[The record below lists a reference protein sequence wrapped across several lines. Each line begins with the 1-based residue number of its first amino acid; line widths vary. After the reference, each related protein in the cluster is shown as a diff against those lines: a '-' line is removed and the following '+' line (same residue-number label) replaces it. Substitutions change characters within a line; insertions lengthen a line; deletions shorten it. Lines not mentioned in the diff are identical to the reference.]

1 MPSCDG
7 GDDFIGVGY
16 PSEGFG
22 VGFVIVEEAVDGRLK
37 VDDRPET
44 LRLRR
49 RLVRMAK
56 KPSTALSPGGFRRE
70 MEDPARMARQPI
82 ADDGM
87 FVGCAIVENDMD
99 DLAGP

>member
-1 MPSCDG
+1 LPSCDG

-37 VDDRPET
+37 VDDRSET

-49 RLVRMAK
+49 QLGQNGEEAFDGVE
-56 KPSTALSPGGFRRE
+56 PRRIS
-70 MEDPARMARQPI
+70 A
-82 ADDGM
+82 
-87 FVGCAIVENDMD
+87 
-99 DLAGP
+99 